1 MELLPMAKRDKG
13 RSQKGKPN
21 ADTTNNTM
29 AAEEME
35 KALHPTN
42 RQNSEQ

>member
-1 MELLPMAKRDKG
+1 MSQKRDKG
-13 RSQKGKPN
+13 ASQKGKN
-21 ADTTNNTM
+21 YADTAGGGQRTM

-35 KALHPTN
+35 KALHPTK

>member
-1 MELLPMAKRDKG
+1 MSRKREKG
-13 RSQKGKPN
+13 NPQSGKN
-21 ADTTNNTM
+21 FAESAEGGKRMM

-35 KALHPTN
+35 KALHPTK